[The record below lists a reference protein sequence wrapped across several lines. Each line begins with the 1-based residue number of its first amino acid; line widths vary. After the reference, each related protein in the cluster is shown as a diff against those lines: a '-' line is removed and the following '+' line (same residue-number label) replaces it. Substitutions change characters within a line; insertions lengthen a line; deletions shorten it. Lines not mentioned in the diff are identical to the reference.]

1 MLPLPAASV
10 DCPRDVPACRG
21 NFADRDNDGL
31 CAMTTTEPATRYG
44 VGASL
49 LRREDDRHLRGR
61 GEFVGDI
68 RLPGTQEVVFLRSP
82 HAHARI
88 RGIAVPPEMRGQVF
102 TAADLPRITPIR
114 IVTQA
119 AGARTTAWPPL
130 ATDKV
135 RFVGEPIAACV
146 APTRAAAEDIANALT
161 VDFEVLDAVVDA
173 PAQMRGGGALVHES
187 WGDNLY
193 SERTIEGGDIE
204 AAARAADIVVKREYR
219 MNRQSG
225 SPMEGRAVLA
235 CRDHRLDEVV
245 IYSST
250 QTPHTLRV
258 ALGEI
263 LCLDERHIR
272 VVAPDVGGGFG
283 PKARLYPEEVVL
295 AALALELDHPVRWV
309 EDRNEHLLTG
319 AHTRD
324 HHYKLTAYADR
335 QGHILGIDTEIIVDA
350 GAYGLWPQGPYQEAN
365 MAARCLPGPYK
376 IANYRARFS
385 TVATNK
391 AGLGPYRGVGR
402 PGACFAIERTI
413 DEVARAVGRDPFEVR
428 IENMIA
434 PAEMPFTSVTDMRYD
449 TGDYPASVRL
459 CADLLNQPQI
469 RERQARGEPNGRLI
483 GIGYA
488 SFTEQTAHGAAEFA
502 SRGANIIPGFESCTA
517 RVLTDGSLV
526 LMVGIQSHGQGL
538 ETALSQI
545 AYQELGINPARI
557 AVRHG
562 DTESTAF
569 GFGTFASRS
578 MVMSGGAVARASR
591 MLRDKIE
598 RIGAHLLQCETRE
611 VHCAEGAVIGPQGR
625 SVSIAE
631 VARVAHLRMDGLPAG
646 VEPLLDATA
655 TYEPGISTG
664 VYSYATH
671 GAVVAVDPETGA
683 VELIDFAVAED
694 CGTMVNPM
702 IVNGQIH
709 GGVVQGIGTALC
721 EEIPYDA
728 AGQPLAATLL
738 DYHLPGA
745 FELPSIKIG
754 HLHHPATATEYGMKG
769 MGEGGAVAPPAAI
782 ANAVRDALAAIGA
795 EVNETPITAPRVL
808 AAIRKAG
815 RGNPSTPP

>member
-1 MLPLPAASV
+1 MQAGKSK
-10 DCPRDVPACRG
+10 
-21 NFADRDNDGL
+21 
-31 CAMTTTEPATRYG
+31 YG

-49 LRREDDRHLRGR
+49 LRKEDDRHLRGR
-61 GEFVGDI
+61 GEFVSDI

-88 RGIAVPPEMRGQVF
+88 RGVAVPPDARGRAF
-102 TAADLPRITPIR
+102 TAADLPRMQPIR
-114 IVTQA
+114 VVTQA
-119 AGARTTAWPPL
+119 AGAKSPPWPPL

-135 RFVGEPIAACV
+135 RYVGEAIAACV
-146 APTRAAAEDIANALT
+146 APTRALAEDLANSLT
-161 VDFEVLDAVVDA
+161 VDFEPLDAVVDA
-173 PAQMRGGGALVHES
+173 PAALRGGGALVHEY

-193 SERTIEGGDIE
+193 LERVVEGGDI
-204 AAARAADIVVKREYR
+204 AAASRAAEIVVSREYR

-225 SPMEGRAVLA
+225 SPLEGRAVLA

-245 IYSST
+245 VYAST
-250 QTPHTLRV
+250 QTPHTMRV
-258 ALGEI
+258 ALGETLGI
-263 LCLDERHIR
+263 ELRRIR

-283 PKARLYPEEVVL
+283 PKARLYPEEIIL
-295 AALALELDHPVRWV
+295 AALALELDHPVRWI
-309 EDRNEHLLTG
+309 EDRTEHLLTA

-324 HHYKLTAYADR
+324 HHYQLTAYADR
-335 QGHILGIDTEIIVDA
+335 RGKILGIDTEIIVDA

-365 MAARCLPGPYK
+365 MAARCLPGPYR
-376 IANYRARFS
+376 IANYRARTY

-391 AGLGPYRGVGR
+391 APLGPYRGVGR

-413 DEVARAVGRDPFEVR
+413 DEVARAVGRDPAEVR
-428 IENMIA
+428 IENMI
-434 PAEMPFTSVTDMRYD
+434 PPGEMPFSSVTGMRYD
-449 TGDYPASVRL
+449 TGDYAESVRL
-459 CADLLNQPQI
+459 CAELLDQPQI
-469 RERQARGEPNGRLI
+469 RQRQRQGEPDGRLI
-483 GIGYA
+483 GVGFA

-502 SRGANIIPGFESCTA
+502 SRGASIIPGFESCTA
-517 RVLTDGSLV
+517 RVLPDGSLV

-538 ETALSQI
+538 ETTLSQI
-545 AYQELGINPARI
+545 AYQELGINPAHI
-557 AVRHG
+557 SVRHG

-591 MLRDKIE
+591 TLRGKIE
-598 RIGAHLLQCETRE
+598 RIGAHLLQCEPGE
-611 VHCAEGAVIGPQGR
+611 VHCAEGAVVGPQGR

-664 VYSYATH
+664 VFSYATH

-683 VELIDFAVAED
+683 VELLDFAVAED

-702 IVNGQIH
+702 IVEGQIR

-721 EEIPYDA
+721 EEIPYDK

-745 FELPSIKIG
+745 FELPAIKIG
-754 HLHHPATATEYGMKG
+754 HLHNPATATEYGMKG

-782 ANAVRDALAAIGA
+782 ANAVRDALAAMGA
-795 EVNETPITAPRVL
+795 EVNETPVTSQRVL
-808 AAIRKAG
+808 AAIKRAG
-815 RGNPSTPP
+815 GQ

>member
-1 MLPLPAASV
+1 
-10 DCPRDVPACRG
+10 
-21 NFADRDNDGL
+21 
-31 CAMTTTEPATRYG
+31 
-44 VGASL
+44 
-49 LRREDDRHLRGR
+49 LRKEDDRHLRGR
-61 GEFVGDI
+61 GEFVADI

-88 RGIAVPPEMRGQVF
+88 RSITVPPDARGRAF
-102 TAADLPRITPIR
+102 TAADLPRMRPIR

-119 AGARTTAWPPL
+119 AGAKSPAWPPL

-135 RFVGEPIAACV
+135 RYVGEAIAACV
-146 APTRAAAEDIANALT
+146 APTRAAAEDLAASVT
-161 VDFEVLDAVVDA
+161 VDFEPLDAVVDA
-173 PAQMRGGGALVHES
+173 PQALRGGALVHEY

-193 SERTIEGGDIE
+193 LERSIDGGNIE
-204 AAARAADIVVKREYR
+204 AAARAAEVVVKREYR

-225 SPMEGRAVLA
+225 SPLEGRAVLA

-245 IYSST
+245 VYAST
-250 QTPHTLRV
+250 QTPHTVRV

-263 LCLDERHIR
+263 LGIEERRIR

-283 PKARLYPEEVVL
+283 PKARLYPEEIIL

-309 EDRNEHLLTG
+309 EDRTEHLLTA

-335 QGHILGIDTEIIVDA
+335 RGKILGIDTEIVVDA

-365 MAARCLPGPYK
+365 MAARTLPGPYR
-376 IANYRARFS
+376 IANYRARFF

-391 AGLGPYRGVGR
+391 APLGPYRGVGR

-413 DEVARAVGRDPFEVR
+413 DEVARAVGRDPVEVR
-428 IENMIA
+428 IENMI
-434 PAEMPFTSVTDMRYD
+434 PPGDMPFTSVTDMRYD

-459 CADLLNQPQI
+459 CADLLNLPQI
-469 RERQARGEPNGRLI
+469 RERQRQGEADGRLI
-483 GIGYA
+483 GIGFA

-502 SRGANIIPGFESCTA
+502 SRGASIIPGFESCTA

-538 ETALSQI
+538 ETTLAQI
-545 AYQELGINPARI
+545 AYQELGIEPAHI
-557 AVRHG
+557 SVRHG

-591 MLRDKIE
+591 MLRAKIE
-598 RIGAHLLQCETRE
+598 RIGAHLLQCEAGE
-611 VHCAEGAVIGPQGR
+611 VRMAEGAVIGPQGR

-631 VARVAHLRMDGLPAG
+631 VAKVAHLRMDGLPAG

-664 VYSYATH
+664 VFSYATH

-683 VELIDFAVAED
+683 VDLIDFAVAED

-702 IVNGQIH
+702 IVEGQIR
-709 GGVVQGIGTALC
+709 GGVAQGIGTALC
-721 EEIPYDA
+721 EEIPYDQ
-728 AGQPLAATLL
+728 AGQPLAATFL

-745 FELPSIKIG
+745 HELPAIKIG
-754 HLHHPATATEYGMKG
+754 HLHNPATATEYGMKG

-782 ANAVRDALAAIGA
+782 ANAVRDALAAIGGPNGA
-795 EVNETPITAPRVL
+795 EINETPLTPQRVL
-808 AAIRKAG
+808 AAIRKA
-815 RGNPSTPP
+815 RKA

>member
-1 MLPLPAASV
+1 MRSV
-10 DCPRDVPACRG
+10 K
-21 NFADRDNDGL
+21 
-31 CAMTTTEPATRYG
+31 TRYG

-61 GEFVGDI
+61 GEFVSDI

-82 HAHARI
+82 HGHARI
-88 RGIAVPPEMRGQVF
+88 RGIAVPPDARGRVF
-102 TAADLPRITPIR
+102 TAADLPRIQPIR

-119 AGARTTAWPPL
+119 AGAKSPAWPPL

-135 RFVGEPIAACV
+135 RYVGEAIAACV
-146 APTRAAAEDIANALT
+146 APSHAEAEDLAASVT
-161 VDFEVLDAVVDA
+161 VDFEPLEAVVDA
-173 PAQMRGGGALVHES
+173 PAALRGGALVHEA

-193 SERTIEGGDIE
+193 LERGIDVGDIA
-204 AAARAADIVVKREYR
+204 AAARDAAIVVKRQYR
-219 MNRQSG
+219 MHRQSG
-225 SPMEGRAVLA
+225 SPLEGRAVLA
-235 CRDHRLDEVV
+235 TRDHRLDEVV
-245 IYSST
+245 VYAST

-258 ALGEI
+258 ALGE
-263 LCLDERHIR
+263 CLGLEQHRIR

-283 PKARLYPEEVVL
+283 PKARLYPEEIIL
-295 AALALELDHPVRWV
+295 AALALELDHPVRWI
-309 EDRNEHLLTG
+309 EDRNEHLLTA

-324 HHYKLTAYADR
+324 HHYTLTAYADSR
-335 QGHILGIDTEIIVDA
+335 GKILGIDTEITVDA

-365 MAARCLPGPYK
+365 MAARTLPGPYT
-376 IANYRARFS
+376 IANYRARFY

-391 AGLGPYRGVGR
+391 APLGPYRGVGR

-413 DEVARAVGRDPFEVR
+413 DEVARAVGRDPCEVR

-434 PAEMPFTSVTDMRYD
+434 PAAMPFTSVTDMRYD

-459 CADLLNQPQI
+459 CADLVDLPQI
-469 RERQARGEPNGRLI
+469 RRRQAQGEPDGRLI
-483 GIGYA
+483 GVGFA

-502 SRGANIIPGFESCTA
+502 SRGAAIIPGFESCTA

-545 AYQELGINPARI
+545 AYQELGINPSHI
-557 AVRHG
+557 SVRHG

-578 MVMSGGAVARASR
+578 MVMAGGAVARASR
-591 MLRDKIE
+591 MLRAKIE
-598 RIGAHLLQCETRE
+598 RIGAHLLQCEAGE
-611 VHCAEGAVIGPQGR
+611 VRCTEGAVIGPQGR

-631 VARVAHLRMDGLPAG
+631 VATVAHLRMHELPPG

-664 VYSYATH
+664 VFSYATH
-671 GAVVAVDPETGA
+671 GAVVAVDLETGG
-683 VELIDFAVAED
+683 VELLDFAVAED

-702 IVNGQIH
+702 LVEGQIR

-728 AGQPLAATLL
+728 QGQPLAASLL

-745 FELPSIKIG
+745 FEVPAIKIG
-754 HLHHPATATEYGMKG
+754 HLHHPASATEYGMKG

-782 ANAVRDALAAIGA
+782 ANAVRDALALIGA
-795 EVNETPITAPRVL
+795 GGAELNETPITAPRVL
-808 AAIRKAG
+808 AAIRKARSG
-815 RGNPSTPP
+815 

>member
-1 MLPLPAASV
+1 MQS
-10 DCPRDVPACRG
+10 G
-21 NFADRDNDGL
+21 K
-31 CAMTTTEPATRYG
+31 TQYG

-49 LRREDDRHLRGR
+49 LRKEDDRHLRGR
-61 GEFVGDI
+61 GEFVSDI

-88 RGIAVPPEMRGQVF
+88 RGVAVPPEFRGCVF
-102 TAADLPRITPIR
+102 IAADLPRMQPIR
-114 IVTQA
+114 IVTHA
-119 AGARTTAWPPL
+119 PGARSTAWPPL

-135 RFVGEPIAACV
+135 RFVGEAIAACV
-146 APTRAAAEDIANALT
+146 APTRAAAEDLAGSLT
-161 VDFEVLDAVVDA
+161 VDFEPLEAVVDA
-173 PAQMRGGGALVHES
+173 PQGLRGGGALVHDN

-193 SERTIEGGDIE
+193 LERVVEGGDIDS
-204 AAARAADIVVKREYR
+204 AARDAEIVVKREYR

-225 SPMEGRAVLA
+225 SPLEGRAVLA
-235 CRDHRLDEVV
+235 YRDHRLDEVV
-245 IYSST
+245 VYAST

-263 LCLDERHIR
+263 LGIEQRRIR

-283 PKARLYPEEVVL
+283 PKARLYPEEIIL
-295 AALALELDHPVRWV
+295 AALALELDHPVRWI
-309 EDRNEHLLTG
+309 EDRNEHLLTA

-335 QGHILGIDTEIIVDA
+335 SGHIIGIDTEIIVDA

-365 MAARCLPGPYK
+365 MAARCLPGPYT
-376 IANYRARFS
+376 ISNYRARTY

-413 DEVARAVGRDPFEVR
+413 DEVARAVGRDPAEVR
-428 IENMIA
+428 MENMVPPGA
-434 PAEMPFTSVTDMRYD
+434 MPFTSVTDMRYD
-449 TGDYPASVRL
+449 TGDYPESVRL
-459 CADLLNQPQI
+459 CAELLNMAQI
-469 RERQARGEPNGRLI
+469 RERQRHGEPDGRLI
-483 GIGYA
+483 GIGFA

-502 SRGANIIPGFESCTA
+502 SRGAEIIPGYESCTA

-538 ETALSQI
+538 ETTLSQI
-545 AYQELGINPARI
+545 AYQELGINPAHI
-557 AVRHG
+557 SVRHG

-591 MLRDKIE
+591 MLRGKIE
-598 RIGAHLLQCETRE
+598 RIGAHLLQCEVGE
-611 VHCAEGAVIGPQGR
+611 VHCAEGAVAGPQGR

-631 VARVAHLRMDGLPAG
+631 IAKVAYLRMDGLPAG

-664 VYSYATH
+664 VFSYATH
-671 GAVVAVDPETGA
+671 GAVVAVDPETGL
-683 VELIDFAVAED
+683 VELLDFAVAED

-702 IVNGQIH
+702 IVEAQIH

-721 EEIPYDA
+721 EEIPYDK
-728 AGQPLAATLL
+728 AGQPLAATFL

-745 FELPSIKIG
+745 FELPAIKIG

-782 ANAVRDALAAIGA
+782 ANAVRDALAAIGGPNGV
-795 EVNETPITAPRVL
+795 EINETPITSERVM
-808 AAIRKAG
+808 AAIKKA
-815 RGNPSTPP
+815 RGETP

>member
-1 MLPLPAASV
+1 MQT
-10 DCPRDVPACRG
+10 
-21 NFADRDNDGL
+21 
-31 CAMTTTEPATRYG
+31 AMSKYG

-49 LRREDDRHLRGR
+49 LRKEDDRHLRGR
-61 GEFVGDI
+61 GEFVADI

-88 RGIAVPPEMRGQVF
+88 RGITVPPEARGRVF
-102 TAADLPRITPIR
+102 TAADLPRMGPIR

-119 AGARTTAWPPL
+119 AGAKSPAWPPL

-135 RFVGEPIAACV
+135 RYVGDAIAACV
-146 APTRAAAEDIANALT
+146 APTRAEAEDLAASVT
-161 VDFEVLDAVVDA
+161 VDYEVLEAVVDA
-173 PAQMRGGGALVHES
+173 PAALRGGALVHEY

-193 SERTIEGGDIE
+193 LERSIDAGDIE
-204 AAARAADIVVKREYR
+204 AAARDADITVTREYR

-225 SPMEGRAVLA
+225 SPLEGRAVLA
-235 CRDHRLDEVV
+235 CRDHRLDEIVV
-245 IYSST
+245 YAST
-250 QTPHTLRV
+250 QTPHTVRV
-258 ALGEI
+258 AIGEI
-263 LCLDERHIR
+263 LGIEARCLRI
-272 VVAPDVGGGFG
+272 VAPDVGGGFG
-283 PKARLYPEEVVL
+283 PKARLYPEEIIL
-295 AALALELDHPVRWV
+295 AALALELDHPVRWI
-309 EDRNEHLLTG
+309 EDRTEHLLTA

-335 QGHILGIDTEIIVDA
+335 RGKILGIDTEIIVDA

-365 MAARCLPGPYK
+365 MAARTLPGPYTL
-376 IANYRARFS
+376 ANYRARFL

-391 AGLGPYRGVGR
+391 APLGPYRGVGR

-413 DEVARAVGRDPFEVR
+413 DEVARAVGRDPAEVR
-428 IENMIA
+428 IENMI
-434 PAEMPFTSVTDMRYD
+434 PAASMPFTSVTEMRYD

-469 RERQARGEPNGRLI
+469 RARQRQGEPDGRLI

-488 SFTEQTAHGAAEFA
+488 SFTEQTAHRAAEFA
-502 SRGANIIPGFESCTA
+502 SRGASIIPGFESCTA
-517 RVLTDGSLV
+517 RVLPDGSLV

-538 ETALSQI
+538 ETALAQV
-545 AYQELGINPARI
+545 ACQELGINPSHVS
-557 AVRHG
+557 VRHG

-591 MLRDKIE
+591 MLRAKIE
-598 RIGAHLLQCETRE
+598 QIGAHLLQCEPGE
-611 VHCAEGAVIGPQGR
+611 VRCAEGAVVGPQGR
-625 SVSIAE
+625 SVTIGE
-631 VARVAHLRMDGLPAG
+631 VAQVAHLRMHELPPG

-664 VYSYATH
+664 VFSYATH

-683 VELIDFAVAED
+683 VELLDFAVAED

-702 IVNGQIH
+702 LVEGQIR
-709 GGVVQGIGTALC
+709 GGVVQGIGTALW
-721 EEIPYDA
+721 EEIPYDE

-738 DYHLPGA
+738 DYHMPGA
-745 FELPSIKIG
+745 FELPPIKIG
-754 HLHHPATATEYGMKG
+754 HLHTPASATEYGMKG

-782 ANAVRDALAAIGA
+782 ANAVRDALAAIDA
-795 EVNETPITAPRVL
+795 EVNETPVTSERVL
-808 AAIRKAG
+808 AAIKKARG
-815 RGNPSTPP
+815 RA